1 MQTIYSE
8 NVNKNI
14 FSVQVR
20 KDEPAITIRSNFDS
34 GNIAKVEMGL
44 NNSIILSP
52 SNDCAGT

>member
-14 FSVQVR
+14 FSVQLK
-20 KDEPAITIRSNFDS
+20 KDEPPITIRSNFDS
-34 GNIAKVEMGL
+34 GNIAKVEIGL
-44 NNSIILSP
+44 NNSIMLSP